1 MSYQVKL
8 SAFEGPLD
16 LLLHLITT
24 KEVDIYDIPIATITE
39 EYLRYLAQMEELDLD
54 VAGEF
59 IVMAAT
65 LIHIKSKMLLP
76 EEETGEE
83 GEEPDPRAELVAR
96 LVEYKRYKE
105 AAEALATSEE
115 IFSRLYAREEVSS
128 EGEVEGPLT
137 VTLVELLRAFRDL
150 LEKAPPESALEITP
164 ELLSVEERMVFLLD
178 RLDSGGPLA
187 FSALFTER
195 RRLHLIVTFLAL
207 LELIRRGLL
216 HARQAEAGGE
226 IVIYATGERS
236 PTRE

>member
-8 SAFEGPLD
+8 PVFEGPLD

-24 KEVDIYDIPIATITE
+24 KEVDISDIPIAMITE
-39 EYLRYLAQMEELDLD
+39 EYLRYLALMEELDLD

-65 LIHIKSKMLLP
+65 LIHIKSRMLLP
-76 EEETGEE
+76 QLEEEEE

-96 LVEYKRYKE
+96 LLEYKRYKE

-115 IFSRLYAREEVSS
+115 RFSRLYTREETTP
-128 EGEVEGPLT
+128 EREVEGPLE
-137 VTLVELLRAFRDL
+137 VSLVDLLRAFRDL
-150 LEKAPPESALEITP
+150 LRTAPPESALEITP

-178 RLDSGGPLA
+178 CLASSHPLV
-187 FSALFTER
+187 FSTLFTER

-216 HARQAEAGGE
+216 YARQAEQGGE
-226 IVIYATGERS
+226 IMIYVAQERVPS
-236 PTRE
+236 DG